1 MRHFW
6 LSLLA
11 CIPILIYSLSPSYA
25 LDVTLAWDANS
36 ETDLA
41 GYKIY
46 YGTKSGGPYNGTGS
60 SEGASPVVVPLGST
74 NLVSPQ
80 FTVHGLQN
88 QTYYFV
94 ATAYNTEGYESGYS
108 NQVSTSTN
116 QTSTPGNQGSTQ
128 GNQGN
133 TTSNQASS
141 SADQTS
147 TPERQVSTSTS
158 AGTAGGGGGG
168 CFIATADFGDNAP
181 QRAIYLSLILL
192 SLIIGLAIL
201 AKKFRNGNILRFCSP
216 FGIVKKIL

>member
-11 CIPILIYSLSPSYA
+11 CIPILIYYLSPSYA
-25 LDVTLAWDANS
+25 LDVTLAWDPNS
-36 ETDLA
+36 DTDLA

-60 SEGASPVVVPLGST
+60 SDGASPIAVPLGST

-88 QTYYFV
+88 GTYYFV
-94 ATAYNTEGYESGYS
+94 ASAYNTEGYESGYS

-116 QTSTPGNQGSTQ
+116 QTSTP
-128 GNQGN
+128 
-133 TTSNQASS
+133 SNQAS
-141 SADQTS
+141 
-147 TPERQVSTSTS
+147 TPGRQVSTSNS
-158 AGTAGGGGGG
+158 GGTGGGGGGG
-168 CFIATADFGDNAP
+168 CFIATADFGHNAP
-181 QRAIYLSLILL
+181 QRVIYLSFVLL

-201 AKKFRNGNILRFCSP
+201 SKKFRNGKILRSCSSS
-216 FGIVKKIL
+216 GIIKKIL